1 MIYVILGMSIL
12 FTLIGFTVNRQ
23 NAKYLLSGYNTMPEA
38 ERSKINLEDYIPY
51 FRKFHLFLG
60 VSFLILGFTI
70 TYLLGEIAGGVF
82 MAVYPIVGYIYFI
95 ITGTKRIRGNV
106 NKSHKLVVIFLAST
120 LLLIV
125 FSLALGF
132 RDNEIQIQQ
141 NQIEISGQYG
151 ETIAFDDIKQI
162 EIVQQ
167 LPLIKSKVHGFAL
180 GHIKKGYFRTAE
192 GQKVKLIINSTHNP
206 ILCITT
212 REGNLIYYSGQTKSN
227 PEFLNELKRMVPH
240 QLNP

>member
-1 MIYVILGMSIL
+1 MIYVILAMSIL

-38 ERSKINLEDYIPY
+38 ARSKINLDDYIPY

-60 VSFLILGFTI
+60 VSFLFLGFTI

-82 MAVYPIVGYIYFI
+82 LAVYPILGYIYFI
-95 ITGTKRIRGNV
+95 ITGTKRISGNF
-106 NKSHKLVVIFLAST
+106 NNSHKLLVIILAST
-120 LLLIV
+120 LFLIV

-132 RDNEIQIQQ
+132 RDNEIQIEQ

-151 ETIAFDDIKQI
+151 ETIAFDHIRYI

-167 LPLIKSKVHGFAL
+167 LPPIKSKVHGFAL

-192 GQKVKLIINSTHNP
+192 GQKVKLIINSTNDP

-212 REGNLIYYSGQTKSN
+212 RDGNLIYYAGQSKSN
-227 PEFLNELKRMVPH
+227 PDLLNELKGMVP
-240 QLNP
+240 QLYQP